1 MVGKY
6 CLLYFPSCRNASE
19 QLLNF
24 FKLHEPLVLL
34 DLFEGGEALPGARQV
49 LLLGQDAA
57 LEVLLAQV
65 EPAEVELALHKVADF
80 GVPWIDLD

>member
-1 MVGKY
+1 MA
-6 CLLYFPSCRNASE
+6 LFSE
-19 QLLNF
+19 LSKCERATLNF
-24 FKLHEPLVLL
+24 LELHEPLVLL

-65 EPAEVELALHKVADF
+65 EPAEVELALHKVADLR
-80 GVPWIDLD
+80 VPRVDLY